1 MSEAVSALQG
11 AEFEG
16 LARVAEAGL
25 QGMITLRGDLGA
37 RPVRAAVKAAFGVDV
52 PDVNNVASAGHMGV
66 CWMSPD
72 ELLLLCPHGEAEAK
86 VAELGTALAKQHHL
100 AVNVSDARAMFQ
112 VNGSGAREVLGKL
125 CPLDFAPGKFE
136 PGQIRRT
143 RMAQIPAAI
152 WMPDA
157 ETVQIVCFRSVAE
170 YTFNLLRDAVAE
182 GGEVGLFS

>member
-37 RPVRAAVKAAFGVDV
+37 RAVRAAVKAAFGVDV

-143 RMAQIPAAI
+143 RMAQVPAAV
-152 WMPDA
+152 WMDGVD
-157 ETVQIVCFRSVAE
+157 TFRVVCFRSMARYVFGA
-170 YTFNLLRDAVAE
+170 LKAAADPAS
-182 GGEVGLFS
+182 GVGVY